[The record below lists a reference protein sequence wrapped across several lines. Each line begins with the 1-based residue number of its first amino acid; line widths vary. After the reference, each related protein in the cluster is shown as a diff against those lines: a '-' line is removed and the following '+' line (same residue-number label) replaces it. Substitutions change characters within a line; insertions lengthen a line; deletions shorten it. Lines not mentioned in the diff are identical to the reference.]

1 MNTKTA
7 ENKRAY
13 QQKLE
18 TNLQVFQAQID
29 RMKAMV
35 AYAKADA
42 KPQYH
47 GNLEALRA
55 KQQETQSKLYELKAA
70 SEDAWQELKIGAEV
84 AMLELQ
90 DAFNIALAEFKNFSF

>member
-1 MNTKTA
+1 MNTTMA

-18 TNLQVFQAQID
+18 TNLQVFQVQID
-29 RMKAMV
+29 RMTAMV

-42 KPQYH
+42 KPYRY

-55 KQQETQSKLYELKAA
+55 KQQEMKNKLYALKTATD
-70 SEDAWQELKIGAEV
+70 DAWQELKIGIEV

-90 DAFNIALAEFKNFSF
+90 DAFNIALAEFKN

>member
-1 MNTKTA
+1 MNTTMA

-29 RMKAMV
+29 RMTAMV
-35 AYAKADA
+35 AYARADA
-42 KPQYH
+42 KPQRY

-55 KQQETQSKLYELKAA
+55 KQQETRSKLYALKTATD
-70 SEDAWQELKIGAEV
+70 DAWQELKIGTEV

-90 DAFNIALAEFKNFSF
+90 DAFNIALAEFKN